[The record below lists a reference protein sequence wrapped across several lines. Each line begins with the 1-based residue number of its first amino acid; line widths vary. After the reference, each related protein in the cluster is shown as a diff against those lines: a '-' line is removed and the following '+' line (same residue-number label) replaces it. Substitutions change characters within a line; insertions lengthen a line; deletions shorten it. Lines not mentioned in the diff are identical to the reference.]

1 MVSRGFIVNLVSFVS
16 LVIMKRLRLICELK
30 CSTVLRARFHSTVE
44 ASSCLQVTDHTMK
57 EEKTAAVSAS
67 FSSPFVSA
75 SAGFSYAN
83 ATEDGQGHKKEDKC
97 GRMNWEARGG
107 TTFLAVE

>member
-1 MVSRGFIVNLVSFVS
+1 M
-16 LVIMKRLRLICELK
+16 
-30 CSTVLRARFHSTVE
+30 HSTVE
-44 ASSCLQVTDHTMK
+44 SNSVLEVTEKTTK
-57 EEKTAAVSAS
+57 EEKKAAVSES
-67 FSSPFVSA
+67 FSSPFA
-75 SAGFSYAN
+75 SRTEGGSYAN